1 MSLQIKEV
9 LKNLCCTHGW
19 SYGLFWGV
27 NPQNSMLLTI
37 EDAYFEEVMGMVFN
51 NMMQQIHMLGEGII
65 GGTAFSGKHHWMF
78 SDAFYQGWGLTGSAS
93 NQHGFQDISEFHR
106 QFSVGIKTIALI
118 SVAAPQ
124 GVVQFGSTEKIPER
138 LDFVDHI
145 RYIFQHLASVD
156 GQLSRYVP
164 MASGPE
170 VYDPNSTISPV
181 FSSGSSL
188 PSHGSNNTMND
199 VSSKELIGNTQ
210 FPMLVPQY
218 ASFNTGLQN
227 GKVTPLISNSFCL
240 QNSFQTASAEA
251 EFILTSPNMQSPQV
265 LSQLISSSAN
275 TAAFRNP
282 TWSTEES
289 SWTLFDQQMLSGM
302 GMEESSGTVTA
313 KSDMSVSCES
323 KYLNLQREISLSSP
337 QFISQVPNT
346 ADTTALPVGYSM
358 IEVVDDQ
365 VSSPLIQATESEH
378 RKGSTGFQMLASG
391 AKPASDMVD
400 SNPGTTNKLS
410 QWIAQSFEQG
420 NNVVGAD
427 LNKYLS
433 ETQAFASSSGHENI
447 ESNSAD
453 NVNSMTNTIYSLRDV
468 CAEKGDL
475 AMQVPA
481 ESDLFAN
488 LEMEFVQ
495 SQRTEC
501 WDDYTLPVV
510 SGSHSSLSTC
520 ASEGISDLDL
530 GSTSTQKGFFT
541 DPRLEQMLEGV
552 INKTFDTKEYQMSTT
567 ATPGRTT
574 ATEAAIVTSSEPM
587 PNSHINLASH
597 SCLAGSETKGDSL
610 RKCRLDKTNM
620 QKNQKLTEL
629 IGDVGLRIDD
639 SYSINAESV
648 TSTHS
653 KKPEEAAKATRR
665 KGQPRESAR
674 PRPKDRQQIQ
684 DRVKELREIVPNGG
698 KCSIDALLDR
708 TIKHMLFLQSVTKYA
723 DKLQELD
730 EPKIIGDE
738 NGVILKDKSSGSG
751 ATWAFEV
758 TGQTMVCPIIVED
771 LSPPGQMLV
780 EMLCE
785 ERGYFLEIAD
795 TIRGFGLT
803 ILKGMMEIRDDK
815 IWARFIVEAN
825 RVITRMDIFLSLV
838 QLLQQTSTKGVIS
851 KNQLNKG
858 ADSGFPMFTNRH
870 QSPIQAPVGL
880 SDQLH

>member
-1 MSLQIKEV
+1 MSLRIKQL
-9 LKNLCCTHGW
+9 LKNLCCNNGW

-27 NPQNSMLLTI
+27 NQQNSMLLTI

-51 NMMQQIHMLGEGII
+51 NMMQQVHMLGEGII
-65 GGTAFSGKHHWMF
+65 GGVAFSGKHHWMF
-78 SDAFYQGWGLTGSAS
+78 SDAFYQGWGLTGSTS
-93 NQHGFQDISEFHR
+93 NQDGFQDISEFHR

-118 SVAAPQ
+118 SVAPQ
-124 GVVQFGSTEKIPER
+124 GVLQFGSTEKIPER

-156 GQLSRYVP
+156 GQLSRFVP
-164 MASGPE
+164 MASDRE
-170 VYDPNSTISPV
+170 VYDPSSTISSV
-181 FSSGSSL
+181 FSSGSPL
-188 PSHGSNNTMND
+188 PSYGNNNTLND
-199 VSSKELIGNTQ
+199 VSGKGLIGNTP

-218 ASFNTGLQN
+218 ASSNTGLQN
-227 GKVTPLISNSFCL
+227 GK
-240 QNSFQTASAEA
+240 
-251 EFILTSPNMQSPQV
+251 SPQV
-265 LSQLISSSAN
+265 SSQFTSSSAN
-275 TAAFRNP
+275 NAAVRNP
-282 TWSTEES
+282 TWSGEES

-302 GMEESSGTVTA
+302 RMEESPDTVTA
-313 KSDMSVSCES
+313 NSHMSVSCEN
-323 KYLNLQREISLSSP
+323 KFLNLQREISLSSTHC
-337 QFISQVPNT
+337 IDQVPNIIDS
-346 ADTTALPVGYSM
+346 AEKPVGYSM
-358 IEVVDDQ
+358 VEVVDDQ
-365 VSSPLIQATESEH
+365 VSSPLIQATESELL
-378 RKGSTGFQMLASG
+378 KGFTGFQMLASG
-391 AKPASDMVD
+391 DRPASDMID
-400 SNPGTTNKLS
+400 SHPGTTNNLS
-410 QWIAQSFEQG
+410 QWIAQSVEQD
-420 NNVVGAD
+420 NNVVGAGS
-427 LNKYLS
+427 NKNLS
-433 ETQAFASSSGHENI
+433 KTQGNASSFGLVGQENTESKSG
-447 ESNSAD
+447 D
-453 NVNSMTNTIYSLRDV
+453 NVNSMTNTIHSLRDV

-475 AMQVPA
+475 TMQLPA
-481 ESDLFAN
+481 ESDLFAS
-488 LEMEFVQ
+488 LGMEFVQ

-510 SGSHSSLSTC
+510 SGSHSSLSTG
-520 ASEGISDLDL
+520 ASECISDLDL
-530 GSTSTQKGFFT
+530 GSTSAQKGFFT
-541 DPRLEQMLEGV
+541 DLRLEQMLEGV
-552 INKTFDTKEYQMSTT
+552 ISKTFDTKPSSEDQMSTT
-567 ATPGRTT
+567 TTTGRTT
-574 ATEAAIVTSSEPM
+574 ATAIVTSSEPT

-597 SCLAGSETKGDSL
+597 SCLAGSETKDESIP
-610 RKCRLDKTNM
+610 KFKLDKTNM

-629 IGDVGLRIDD
+629 IGNVGLRIDD
-639 SYSINAESV
+639 CYSINAESV
-648 TSTHS
+648 TSSHS
-653 KKPEEAAKATRR
+653 KKPEEAAKTTRR
-665 KGQPRESAR
+665 KGQARESPR

-785 ERGYFLEIAD
+785 KRGYFLEIAD

-838 QLLQQTSTKGVIS
+838 QLLQQTATKGVTS
-851 KNQLNKG
+851 KNQLNKAAG
-858 ADSGFPMFTNRH
+858 SGFPMFTNHH
-870 QSPIQAPVGL
+870 QSPIQVPVGL